1 MIRQDN
7 TKKDRHRAMF
17 RDERGRW
24 VLDYYALGKRRRKV
38 CGKSKADA
46 DRMLRQLR
54 TQIDAGEYV
63 DPVGVP
69 TFARFAEIFAERHG
83 RHKVSY
89 QKNAYV
95 TRGLVEFFGATKLS
109 RITSGHV
116 EDYRTARLSG
126 ERGKV
131 TVNREIE
138 VLRTMLAKAVK
149 WGFLAKN
156 PADKVEDYDEDN
168 KRERFLS
175 NDEVRRLL
183 RATKQSR
190 SPLLR
195 PAVYLALETGMR
207 KAELLGLRW
216 DDVQFEAGKILVRE
230 TKSGE
235 PRHVPMSRRARWALS
250 KMAARN
256 PLATFVFESEAADGT
271 KAPALDVKTA
281 WRKALLRARIEDF
294 HFHDLRHTMASHF
307 AMKGGN
313 LYALAKILGH
323 SNPKITIDRYSH
335 LSPEFVQEQ
344 RRVMDR
350 TYAPATNAAIRS
362 AA

>member
-1 MIRQDN
+1 MIERGKSQSKN
-7 TKKDRHRAMF
+7 RAMF
-17 RDERGRW
+17 RDAKGRW

-38 CGKSKADA
+38 AGRSKADA

-54 TQIDAGEYV
+54 SQLDSGEYV

-95 TRGLVEFFGATKLS
+95 TKSLVEFFGTTKLS

-116 EDYRTARLSG
+116 EDYRTARLGG

-183 RATKQSR
+183 RATKKSR

-216 DDVQFEAGKILVRE
+216 DDVRFEAGKILVRE

-235 PRHVPMSRRARWALS
+235 PRHVPMSRRS
-250 KMAARN
+250 
-256 PLATFVFESEAADGT
+256 T
-271 KAPALDVKTA
+271 
-281 WRKALLRARIEDF
+281 
-294 HFHDLRHTMASHF
+294 
-307 AMKGGN
+307 
-313 LYALAKILGH
+313 
-323 SNPKITIDRYSH
+323 
-335 LSPEFVQEQ
+335 
-344 RRVMDR
+344 
-350 TYAPATNAAIRS
+350 
-362 AA
+362 